1 MRVSTS
7 QQYLSGV
14 FSLQQ
19 QQFRLNQLQDQLSTM
34 KRVVTPSDDPVAA
47 AQILDTSQAQAVSQQ
62 FTTNSTSVQDRLGLS
77 DNTLQKAADLIS
89 NMKTL
94 AVQAGNGSMTVSDLQ
109 AIQTQF
115 RQQVQDFV
123 SLTNSTDSSGNYM
136 YAGTKTNQP
145 PYVLNMTNGVDIQ
158 YQGDTGRAEVQV
170 SPTRS
175 LAVTDP
181 GSDVFGSTSTPP
193 GNVMLASPPAAPNT
207 PDPNAMSQG
216 NELLQAMKRFD
227 QILSTDPNTQT
238 NPSYSTSLSAV
249 LNGFDAGLQTVLTA
263 DARVGARMQEASQL
277 ENFGGQQNLQYSTII
292 GHLQDLDIPSA
303 VSDFQQTLNALQAT
317 QKTYQQVSQL
327 SLFNYLQ

>member
-1 MRVSTS
+1 
-7 QQYLSGV
+7 L
-14 FSLQQ
+14 
-19 QQFRLNQLQDQLSTM
+19 
-34 KRVVTPSDDPVAA
+34 A
-47 AQILDTSQAQAVSQQ
+47 
-62 FTTNSTSVQDRLGLS
+62 LS
-77 DNTLQKAADLIS
+77 DSTLQKVADLLS
-89 NMKTL
+89 DMKTKM
-94 AVQAGNGSMTVSDLQ
+94 VQAGNGSMTLSDLQ

-123 SLTNSTDSSGNYM
+123 SLANSTDNSGNYM

-207 PDPNAMSQG
+207 PDPNATSQG
-216 NELLQAMKRFD
+216 NELLQAMTRFD
-227 QILSTDPNTQT
+227 QILSIDPNSPA
-238 NPSYSTSLSAV
+238 NPSFSTSLAAV
-249 LNGFDAGLQTVLTA
+249 LKSFDTGMQTVLTA
-263 DARVGARMQEASQL
+263 DARVGARMAEADQL
-277 ENFGGQQNLQYSTII
+277 QTFGGQQNLQYSTII
-292 GHLQDLDIPSA
+292 SHLQDLDIPST
-303 VSDFQQTLNALQAT
+303 VSNFQQTLNALQAT